1 MLKKARKIAI
11 TGIGMINSLGC
22 SAMECWDGM
31 LHGRSGIARIQRMD
45 VSDCITQIG
54 GELVDGYYDLEKK
67 TFSRRL
73 QKQTVTTTRL
83 GLLCAQEAI
92 KDSGFSVEGRDPYAC
107 AVITGT
113 GQTSFQETL
122 KAIGEP
128 GRFAVIQ
135 QMANALSGW
144 ISIEYG
150 IKGPSYNL
158 ATACASG
165 AFAIA
170 AAYRHIAT
178 GAGEAVVVVGVDA
191 MLSTETLKAFN
202 QLGALSERNDEPE
215 TASRPFDM
223 TRDGF
228 VLANGG
234 AALVLE
240 SEETARRRSAR
251 VYATVSGTG
260 LCSEAYNI
268 VAPDPSG
275 AAMSRAMSIAME
287 DAGIVPEQV
296 GYISAHGTSTPH
308 NDSAETAAIKT
319 AFGEQARHISI
330 SSQKSM
336 TGHTIGGA
344 GAIEC
349 VTTALCLSHGVITP
363 TINYHAPDPK
373 CDLDYVPNVARE
385 AKNLNVALS
394 NSFGFGGHNST
405 IVLEKVA

>member
-1 MLKKARKIAI
+1 MLKKEHKVTI

-22 SAMECWDGM
+22 SAAECWDSM
-31 LHGRSGIARIQRMD
+31 LHGRSGISRIRRMD

-54 GELVDGYYDLEKK
+54 GELADSYYDLEKRA
-67 TFSRRL
+67 FSRRL
-73 QKQTVTTTRL
+73 LKQTVTTTRL
-83 GLLCAQEAI
+83 GLLCAREAME
-92 KDSGFSVEGRDPYAC
+92 DSGFSVEGRDPHAC

-113 GQTSFQETL
+113 GQTSHQETIAESG
-122 KAIGEP
+122 K
-128 GRFAVIQ
+128 FAVIQ

-150 IKGPSYNL
+150 LKGPSYNL

-170 AAYRHIAT
+170 AAYRQIAT

-191 MLSTETLKAFN
+191 LLSPQSLKGFN

-215 TASRPFDM
+215 AASRPFDM

-240 SEETARRRSAR
+240 SEESARRRSAR
-251 VYATVSGTG
+251 VYAMVSGSG

-268 VAPDPSG
+268 VAPEPSG
-275 AAMSRAMSIAME
+275 ASMAQAMSLAMD

-296 GYISAHGTSTPH
+296 QYISAHGTSTPH
-308 NDSAETAAIKT
+308 NDAAETAAIKT
-319 AFGEQARHISI
+319 AFREQARRVPI

-349 VTTALCLSHGVITP
+349 ATTALCLYHGVITP
-363 TINYHAPDPK
+363 TINYQTPDPK
-373 CDLDYVPNVARE
+373 CELDYVPNVPRE
-385 AKNLNVALS
+385 AKSLKVALS
-394 NSFGFGGHNST
+394 NSFGFGGHNSA